1 MYFAGEKDLVENM
14 LNENTD
20 MFSDIL
26 DEFDDDDGDISF
38 NPVCAIIRR
47 LHALQDQ
54 HNISC
59 ACGSEDI
66 ELNINGNII
75 LTCLQCKKSK
85 AIETT
90 EETLTRLLN
99 AKAIIIG
106 K

>member
-1 MYFAGEKDLVENM
+1 M

-26 DEFDDDDGDISF
+26 DEFDDDDSDISF
-38 NPVCAIIRR
+38 NLIYSIIER
-47 LHALQDQ
+47 LHALQES

-66 ELNINGNII
+66 ELNIINGNII

-85 AIETT
+85 AIRRTT
-90 EETLTRLLN
+90 EKLYTIIKCKSNYNRQIILN
-99 AKAIIIG
+99 IN
-106 K
+106 

>member
-1 MYFAGEKDLVENM
+1 MGKYPEIEEKMEK
-14 LNENTD
+14 
-20 MFSDIL
+20 
-26 DEFDDDDGDISF
+26 
-38 NPVCAIIRR
+38 R
-47 LHALQDQ
+47 
-54 HNISC
+54 
-59 ACGSEDI
+59 
-66 ELNINGNII
+66 INGNII